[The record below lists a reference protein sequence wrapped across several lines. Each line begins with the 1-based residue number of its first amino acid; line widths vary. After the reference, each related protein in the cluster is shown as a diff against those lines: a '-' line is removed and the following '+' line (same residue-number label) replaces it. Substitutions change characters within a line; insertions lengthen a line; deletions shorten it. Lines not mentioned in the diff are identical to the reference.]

1 MKNKGK
7 YFYVLLAIPLLYSC
21 AARKVV
27 SSKVNTEVKTDSV
40 YVQKK
45 DSVSVQQ
52 AAVTIKEDVYEMIV
66 TPIDST
72 KPIVIGNTEYKNASV
87 KIRKSNK
94 VTKDSTLTITSQS
107 TDKKVAVEKESN
119 SKVVEKAVDKKSNYF
134 VYFWLLLLLIL
145 AIIAYK
151 LRRLLFTR

>member
-7 YFYVLLAIPLLYSC
+7 YFYVLLTIPLLYSC

-40 YVQKK
+40 YVEKK
-45 DSVSVQQ
+45 DSVFVQQ
-52 AAVTIKEDVYEMIV
+52 AAVTIKEDIYEMIV

-72 KPIVIGNTEYKNASV
+72 KPIVIGNTEYKNVSV

-107 TDKKVAVEKESN
+107 TDKNVSVEKESN
-119 SKVVEKAVDKKSNYF
+119 SKIVDKAVDKKSNYF
-134 VYFWLLLLLIL
+134 IYFWILLLLII
-145 AIIAYK
+145 AFVAYK
-151 LRRLLFTR
+151 LRRVISIR